1 MLSLP
6 SAAEALLMSL
16 SIAFTEPTFQRVV
29 PLADGA
35 ILALG
40 RRTVTGMLR
49 PVGSLIRG
57 HSSAYHRVF
66 SRAAWSLWPLGRV
79 LAEAVFRWLPSD
91 KPIVLIVDHTT
102 AQHRGKRVY
111 GKGRHHDAVRSTHTH
126 VVWRWGH
133 KWVVLAVSV
142 KFPFTHRRWALP
154 VLVALYRPEDLNRAE
169 GRRHKT
175 PLCLARQLM
184 AVLIHWF
191 PARRFILL
199 GDGGYASH
207 ELARFCYRHRR
218 HVTLISRF
226 HPNANLYRP
235 PTTRRAGRPGRP
247 RVKGRK
253 LPAPV
258 QVVAR
263 GTLSRAT
270 VAWYGG
276 SARRVR
282 WISGA
287 GQWYKAGR
295 GLVPVRWVF
304 ARDAQGTHRDEYF
317 FTTDPAL
324 SGPAIISLFT
334 ARWAIETMFQE
345 MRTHLGIETTR
356 QRVAKSVLRT
366 GPCLFGLF
374 SLVSLIFAEHTRH
387 HHVRLRAAAWYA
399 KTEPTFSD
407 AIATVRRMFWLET
420 ILKPPAHYAAFTKL
434 PHRVRDLLLDSLALA
449 A

>member
-29 PLADGA
+29 PLAVGA

-49 PVGSLIRG
+49 PVGGLIRG
-57 HSSAYHRVF
+57 HSSHYHRVF

-79 LAEAVFRWLPSD
+79 LAEAVFRWLPPD
-91 KPIVLIVDHTT
+91 KPVVLIVDDTT

-133 KWVVLAVSV
+133 KRVVLAVSV

-175 PLCLARQLM
+175 PLHLARQLM
-184 AVLIHWF
+184 AVLIYWF

-207 ELARFCYRHRR
+207 ELARCCYRHRR
-218 HVTLISRF
+218 HVTLVSRF
-226 HPNANLYRP
+226 HNDANLYRP
-235 PTTRRAGRPGRP
+235 PPTRRAGRPGCP

-276 SARRVR
+276 GTRRVR

-304 ARDAQGTHRDEYF
+304 AQDAQGTHRDEYC

-324 SGPAIISLFT
+324 SGPEIVSLFT

-374 SLVSLIFAEHTRH
+374 SLVSLIFAEYARRH
-387 HHVRLRAAAWYA
+387 PVRVRTAAWYA

-407 AIATVRRMFWLET
+407 AMATVRRLFWLET

-434 PHRVRDLLLDSLALA
+434 PRRVRDLLLDSLALA